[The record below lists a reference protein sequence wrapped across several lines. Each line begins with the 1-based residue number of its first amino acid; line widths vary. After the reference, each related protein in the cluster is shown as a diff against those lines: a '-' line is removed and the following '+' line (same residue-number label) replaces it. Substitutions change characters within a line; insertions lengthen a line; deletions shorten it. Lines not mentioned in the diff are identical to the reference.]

1 LGADELSRDE
11 RFATNNLRVE
21 HRETLMPQLAPYF
34 LKWTT
39 AEWEPILTAAGVPC
53 APVNTLKQA
62 FSHEHMA
69 ASGMIQA
76 MKHPEL
82 GEIHVTGVPFHFS
95 RTGGDLRRLP
105 PQLGEHTMEILR
117 DILHMEQTR
126 IDGLTAAGAI

>member
-1 LGADELSRDE
+1 LLAD
-11 RFATNNLRVE
+11 RFRLR
-21 HRETLMPQLAPYF
+21 
-34 LKWTT
+34 TT
-39 AEWEPILTAAGVPC
+39 AEWEVALTQAGVPC

-95 RTGGDLRRLP
+95 RSGGDLRRLP
-105 PQLGEHTMEILR
+105 PQLGEHTAEILR
-117 DILHMEQTR
+117 DVLQMDQER
-126 IDGLTAAGAI
+126 IDALAAAGAI